1 LDLDGDLGVNFITS
15 GMVRLDKRLHGKAA
29 SVRDIGIYMAGKL
42 GLDLG

>member
-29 SVRDIGIYMAGKL
+29 SVRDIGIYMAGEL